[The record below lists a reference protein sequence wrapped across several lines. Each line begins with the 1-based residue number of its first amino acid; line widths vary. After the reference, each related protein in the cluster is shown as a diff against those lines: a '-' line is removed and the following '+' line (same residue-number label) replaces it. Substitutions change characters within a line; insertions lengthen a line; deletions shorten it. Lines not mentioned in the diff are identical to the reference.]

1 MKIDAHAHGVHAEMG
16 PCGEARSPLVPG
28 WKKSDG
34 DPRALAV
41 FHTGYLTHGFFD
53 PGLMLA
59 RPGWIN
65 MFNMRPGELDRINR
79 ALPDLKILMAHFG
92 NPWWEEAWTMLKSNN
107 NIYADLSGGTAYQK
121 SMSMWREMFAPNGKL
136 DEKIVSKL
144 CYGADASMFHAG
156 CFEYQKLVDFYDNL
170 YEALK
175 LSDEIR
181 WKIDMENIL
190 MLTDRK

>member
-1 MKIDAHAHGVHAEMG
+1 
-16 PCGEARSPLVPG
+16 
-28 WKKSDG
+28 
-34 DPRALAV
+34 
-41 FHTGYLTHGFFD
+41 
-53 PGLMLA
+53 
-59 RPGWIN
+59 
-65 MFNMRPGELDRINR
+65 
-79 ALPDLKILMAHFG
+79 
-92 NPWWEEAWTMLKSNN
+92 MLKSNN
-107 NIYADLSGGTAYQK
+107 NIYADLSRGTAYQK

-175 LSDEIR
+175 LPNEIR
-181 WKIDMENIL
+181 KKIDMENIL